1 LDPSF
6 LEHCSFRF
14 HNFGQ
19 SFDRLVELEHMY
31 LVGLSCKYQADLGH
45 KFLVDLKHLLQ
56 VDLNELLASL
66 GHKHLAELIDHS

>member
-1 LDPSF
+1 MDPSF

-19 SFDRLVELEHMY
+19 SFDRLVELEHTNLLGLRVKYMAD
-31 LVGLSCKYQADLGH
+31 LVDKSLVDLEHLLQADLN
-45 KFLVDLKHLLQ
+45 KLLV
-56 VDLNELLASL
+56 SL